1 MFEIVERT
9 IVVSIDTSK
18 CPDCVTK
25 ACEAACAKYAR
36 GIIKIDTNGC
46 ASTGDLSKQE
56 VLRLGT
62 ECLACEFACKHD
74 GNQAITINIP
84 ITGLDEYNR
93 KRGQ

>member
-9 IVVSIDTSK
+9 IVVSTIQMPGL
-18 CPDCVTK
+18 CE
-25 ACEAACAKYAR
+25 ACEAACAICP
-36 GIIKIDTNGC
+36 GHHQIDTNGC
-46 ASTGDLSKQE
+46 ASTGNLSKQE

-62 ECLACEFACKHD
+62 ERLACEFAQHD